1 MAEWALDKSSAEN
14 DLQRGAFKGVITVP
28 ESKITPTY
36 TITVPEMLKW
46 KPWRG
51 FTNRESK
58 QQQAHQEKNRQV
70 D

>member
-1 MAEWALDKSSAEN
+1 MAEWELDKSSAEN
-14 DLQRGAFKGVITVP
+14 DLQRGAFKGEITVSEP
-28 ESKITPTY
+28 KITPTY
-36 TITVPEMLKW
+36 TITVPEVLKW

-58 QQQAHQEKNRQV
+58 PHQEKNRQV